1 MKMLTAYRLDELAW
15 RLARRGWLLE
25 GERREWAITQFEAGR
40 STVEVEIDILNGKDR
55 ECT

>member
-1 MKMLTAYRLDELAW
+1 MTLLIAYRLDELAW

-25 GERREWAITQFEAGR
+25 GKRREWAIEQFEIGR
-40 STVEVEIDILNGKDR
+40 STVEVETDILNGKDC